1 MPAFARVAI
10 PGIAYHV
17 TQRGNYRQDIF
28 ATDEDHGTYLG
39 YVASAALAYRLELH
53 GWCLMTNHVHWIVLP
68 EHEMAMVQA
77 FRRAHSRFADYVKR
91 KHKRAA
97 GHLWQ
102 VRYYSCAL
110 DEEHYFAALRYVE
123 RNPLRAGLVRSPAV
137 YRWSSAAA
145 RLGLAPAPLSRKKS
159 YGNPEMHIDFTRG
172 PTGNQPAI

>member
-28 ATDEDHGTYLG
+28 ATDEDRETYLG
-39 YVASAALAYRLELH
+39 YVASAALAYGLELH

-68 EHEMAMVQA
+68 KHEMAMAQA
-77 FRRAHSRFADYVKR
+77 FRRAHSRFAGYVNR
-91 KHKRAA
+91 NHKRAA

-102 VRYYSCAL
+102 GRYYSCAL

-137 YRWSSAAA
+137 YRWSSAPA
-145 RLGLAPAPLSRKKS
+145 RLGLTPAPDSLQTYLWAGSVGHESMRSRYKPRA
-159 YGNPEMHIDFTRG
+159 N
-172 PTGNQPAI
+172 